1 MKNEVISFTTRRK
14 RPGEVEGVDYTYI
27 TQEKFDNLFNSGGL
41 AEYTTY
47 FGNASYGITMD
58 ELIGK
63 LSRGDAFVIV
73 DAFGMEQLK
82 KLYAEHVTVFI
93 RTDPRE
99 AVRRMMLRGDS
110 DESIAKRLK
119 TFEEELNSYYLYDY
133 ILENTGSLLESL
145 DGMRAILKKEG
156 VL

>member
-1 MKNEVISFTTRRK
+1 
-14 RPGEVEGVDYTYI
+14 
-27 TQEKFDNLFNSGGL
+27 
-41 AEYTTY
+41 
-47 FGNASYGITMD
+47 
-58 ELIGK
+58 
-63 LSRGDAFVIV
+63 
-73 DAFGMEQLK
+73 
-82 KLYAEHVTVFI
+82 
-93 RTDPRE
+93 
-99 AVRRMMLRGDS
+99 MLRGDS